1 MRKLIEKSII
11 ILFSLYVSYKM
22 NVNADIVFYFLLSM
36 IFSLSLDLLTSKK
49 TRYFVCFL
57 FLVLIMYDN
66 LFLFYFPLIL
76 YNIYFDFKFYS
87 IFFLYILLINF
98 YPIVFLLSILSL
110 YLSHS
115 IDKMDNILK
124 ENRNV
129 RDNLKE
135 DTLYL
140 KKYNEQLRVDR
151 EKNIHIAILTERN
164 RIAREIH
171 DSIGHT
177 ISSSILQVNALKVVA
192 DKSLQKSLILLQ
204 NTLNNGMNEIRNSLH
219 DLRNESFDLK
229 AKIEFLIDEVP
240 NLDIQFT
247 YNMGDNL
254 NYELKF
260 DILSIIKEA
269 ITNTLKHSNATNMN
283 INLFDQPK
291 FYSIIIEDNGDKL
304 PLFEN
309 KGIGLES
316 MSETADKYG
325 GFLNYKF
332 KNGFKIHLT
341 LMKGK

>member
-11 ILFSLYVSYKM
+11 ILFSLYASYKM
-22 NVNADIVFYFLLSM
+22 NINIDFVFYFLLS
-36 IFSLSLDLLTSKK
+36 IVFSLSLDLMTNKK
-49 TRYFVCFL
+49 VRYFTYIL
-57 FLVLIMYDN
+57 FLILVIYDN
-66 LFLFYFPLIL
+66 LFLFYLPLIL
-76 YNIYFDFKFYS
+76 YNVYFDFKFYS
-87 IFFLYILLINF
+87 IFFLCILLIDF
-98 YPIVFLLSILSL
+98 HPIVFLLSILSL
-110 YLSHS
+110 YLSQS
-115 IDKMDNILK
+115 ITKMDNILK

-140 KKYNEQLRVDR
+140 KKYNEQLKVDK

-171 DSIGHT
+171 DSIGHA

-192 DKSLQKSLILLQ
+192 DKDLEKSLNLLQ
-204 NTLNNGMNEIRNSLH
+204 DTLNNGMNEIRNSLH

-229 AKIEFLIDEVP
+229 TKIEFLIDEVP
-240 NLDIQFT
+240 SLDIQFT
-247 YNMGDNL
+247 YNIGNNL

-260 DILSIIKEA
+260 DILSIVKEA
-269 ITNTLKHSNATNMN
+269 ITNTLKHSNATKMN
-283 INLFDQPK
+283 ISLFNQPK

-316 MSETADKYG
+316 MSDTADKHG
-325 GFLNYKF
+325 GFFNYKF
-332 KNGFKIHLT
+332 ENGFKIHLT
-341 LMKGK
+341 LMKGE